1 NSIDLLSALYHEVE
15 PTLKINRTIPKYYNQ
30 LYNEIDPDSKHIRLI
45 YSSTSSIKSSPYFPS
60 ALYLRTS
67 SPSLWVTVYLF
78 ILFAAL
84 IFSIYIG
91 AVAVAGTVP
100 HIVQKIANQPD
111 CDIYEQAG
119 GIPKGRL
126 ATQKLGKLCLL
137 QAHLFVGVLALFAI
151 YVLFFYSPTA

>member
-1 NSIDLLSALYHEVE
+1 MANT
-15 PTLKINRTIPKYYNQ
+15 P
-30 LYNEIDPDSKHIRLI
+30 DPDAEIARQINVRLEALKQIRDYGSSLVVIQSGLI
-45 YSSTSSIKSSPYFPS
+45 AVIGLF
-60 ALYLRTS
+60 LRTS

-111 CDIYEQAG
+111 CDIYEQTG
-119 GIPKGRL
+119 GIPKGWP
-126 ATQKLGKLCLL
+126 AKEPLGKLCLL
-137 QAHLFVGVLALFAI
+137 Q
-151 YVLFFYSPTA
+151 